1 MLLDPLTQAIM
12 TALVVVV
19 AGVMFI
25 SETLLRRDEGAGRVW
40 ALAYLAAML
49 TTVSYLAWAA
59 SPSMWWA
66 VAVGNMTFVAG
77 TGLMWLG
84 CVRYNGRLSP
94 LYSGIV
100 TAGALAAFITVLVKG
115 PDGGAWAGAEVM
127 FIGIALFAGAGA
139 VETLR
144 GAMGKNLNARTLAF
158 VLGIQAI
165 YYVVRAVAFFMMGS
179 ESVEFSRWF
188 GTEVTS
194 YLTVTLTITAVITTS
209 VLRAD
214 RARLRGHTESSMV
227 GFTSEGVLMDSPLK
241 RLLVDWSERAKAR
254 RDPTVVIA
262 TAAGDPDTIATAFGE
277 ATAVE
282 VVDLWIEGV
291 RRHAPSS
298 ALIAEDGPGRLL
310 VVTDAASVDEAKAQA
325 MRIFHGLLDD
335 AGMVGAIVRPAVG
348 IGLALSAMVGYD
360 PDTLLDAARGAAVRA
375 TENLE
380 SSVVVAV

>member
-1 MLLDPLTQAIM
+1 MLLDPMTQAIM

-19 AGVMFI
+19 AGVIFI

-49 TTVSYLAWAA
+49 TTLAYLAWAVV
-59 SPSMWWA
+59 PSMWWA

-84 CVRYNGRLSP
+84 CVRFNGPLSP
-94 LYSGIV
+94 LYSGVV
-100 TAGALAAFITVLVKG
+100 TAGALATFITVLVKG

-127 FIGIALFAGAGA
+127 FITIALFAGAGA
-139 VETLR
+139 IETLR
-144 GAMGKNLNARTLAF
+144 GAMGKNVNAHTLAF
-158 VLGIQAI
+158 VLGVQSI
-165 YYVVRAVAFFMMGS
+165 YYVVRTVALFVMGGES
-179 ESVEFSRWF
+179 EEFTRWF

-227 GFTSEGVLMDSPLK
+227 GFTSEGVLLGTSLN
-241 RLLVDWSERAKAR
+241 RLLVDWTDRAAVR
-254 RDPTVVIA
+254 RDPIVVISIVVE
-262 TAAGDPDTIATAFGE
+262 DLDTIATAFGD
-277 ATAVE
+277 ATASDVVE
-282 VVDLWIEGV
+282 LWIEGV
-291 RRHAPSS
+291 RRHSPST
-298 ALIAEDGPGRLL
+298 ALIAEDGPGRLF
-310 VVTDAASVDEAKAQA
+310 VVTDAASVNEAKAQA
-325 MRIFHGLLDD
+325 MQIFHGLLDD

-348 IGLALSAMVGYD
+348 IGLALSALVGYN
-360 PDTLLDAARGAAVRA
+360 PDVLLDSARSAATRA
-375 TENLE
+375 TDSFE

>member
-1 MLLDPLTQAIM
+1 M
-12 TALVVVV
+12 
-19 AGVMFI
+19 
-25 SETLLRRDEGAGRVW
+25 
-40 ALAYLAAML
+40 
-49 TTVSYLAWAA
+49 
-59 SPSMWWA
+59 
-66 VAVGNMTFVAG
+66 
-77 TGLMWLG
+77 
-84 CVRYNGRLSP
+84 
-94 LYSGIV
+94 
-100 TAGALAAFITVLVKG
+100 
-115 PDGGAWAGAEVM
+115 
-127 FIGIALFAGAGA
+127 
-139 VETLR
+139 
-144 GAMGKNLNARTLAF
+144 
-158 VLGIQAI
+158 
-165 YYVVRAVAFFMMGS
+165 
-179 ESVEFSRWF
+179 
-188 GTEVTS
+188 
-194 YLTVTLTITAVITTS
+194 LTITAVITTS

-227 GFTSEGVLMDSPLK
+227 GFTSEGVLMDSSLK

-254 RDPTVVIA
+254 RDPIVVIA
-262 TAAGDPDTIATAFGE
+262 IAVEDLDTIATAFGE

-298 ALIAEDGPGRLL
+298 ALIAEDGQGRLL
-310 VVTDAASVDEAKAQA
+310 VVTDAASVNEAKAQA